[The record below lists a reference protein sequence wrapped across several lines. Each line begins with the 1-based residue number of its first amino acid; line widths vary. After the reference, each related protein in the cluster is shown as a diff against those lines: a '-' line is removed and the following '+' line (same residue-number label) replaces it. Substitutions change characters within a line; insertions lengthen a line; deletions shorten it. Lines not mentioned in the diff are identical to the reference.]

1 MTMNTAI
8 TLRSLIALTL
18 CATLASCTKEE
29 PLQPNRP
36 AGAAPTALV
45 NDAQGLGADLTAANT
60 GLSSTDVAV
69 SSDTP
74 VSGSSLPNVAQQQ
87 VPDLSTAQSGAGG
100 TGPGD
105 PLEDPVRLHGE
116 QDLPVE

>member
-1 MTMNTAI
+1 MNTAI

-18 CATLASCTKEE
+18 CATLASCSKEE

-69 SSDTP
+69 SNDTP
-74 VSGSSLPNVAQQQ
+74 VSSTSSSLPNVAQQQ

>member
-1 MTMNTAI
+1 MNTAI

-36 AGAAPTALV
+36 AGAAPTALM
-45 NDAQGLGADLTAANT
+45 NEAQGLGAELTAANT
-60 GLSSTDVAV
+60 GLTSTDVAV
-69 SSDTP
+69 SNDTP
-74 VSGSSLPNVAQQQ
+74 VSSSLPNVAQQQ
-87 VPDLSTAQSGAGG
+87 VPGLSTEQGGTGG

>member
-1 MTMNTAI
+1 MNTAI

-18 CATLASCTKEE
+18 CATLASCSKEE

-45 NDAQGLGADLTAANT
+45 NDAQGLGAELTAANT

-69 SSDTP
+69 SNDTP
-74 VSGSSLPNVAQQQ
+74 VSSGLPNVAQQQ
-87 VPDLSTAQSGAGG
+87 MPDLSTAQSGAGG